1 MDQVEGLGNFLE
13 FEVMLR
19 EDQSPAEGEVIASEL
34 MRKLG
39 VEEADL
45 VEGAYIDLLE
55 RRALKG

>member
-1 MDQVEGLGNFLE
+1 LDQVEGLGNFLE
-13 FEVMLR
+13 FEVMLG
-19 EDQSPAEGEVIASEL
+19 EEQTPAEGEIIASEL

-45 VEGAYIDLLE
+45 IQGAYIDLLE